1 MTEES
6 RSINKNKL
14 IKTLKVFLFEA
25 LNYQVE

>member
-6 RSINKNKL
+6 RLINKNKL

-25 LNYQVE
+25 FNIQVE